1 MRQGNLYGLHR
12 VLEPVGS
19 MPQSAWKI
27 DNDPTCYDNEMCIDV
42 ETLNIDSAS
51 FTQIKQEAGD
61 DPQQVAAIM
70 QRIVAERGKHHNPV
84 TGSGGMLI
92 GRVSAIGPKFPADGV
107 QVGDRVATLVSL
119 SLTPLTIDA
128 IEEIDMKNAQ
138 VKVKGKAI
146 LFESGIFARMPDDL
160 PYPVALAAFD
170 VCGAP
175 LQTARMVKPESDVV
189 IFGSGGKSG
198 LMVLRQARL
207 SSPTGR
213 IVAVEYGEVN
223 CERIRDL
230 GYADVVLNL
239 DATAPATA
247 FLAVQEALS
256 GDLADVVINCVNVPN
271 TEMACIL
278 CAKDEGVVYFFSM
291 ATSFT
296 AAALGAEG
304 VGKDVQMVIGNGY
317 GKGHAEHTLQLLRES
332 PELLRVFQDKFAK

>member
-1 MRQGNLYGLHR
+1 LRHGDLYGLHR
-12 VLEPVGS
+12 VLEPAGS

-27 DNDPTCYDNEMCIDV
+27 DNDPTCYDNELSIDV

-84 TGSGGMLI
+84 TQSGGMLI
-92 GRVSAIGPKFPADGV
+92 GRVAAIGPRFPANGV
-107 QVGDRVATLVSL
+107 KVGDRVATLVSL
-119 SLTPLTIDA
+119 SLTPLTIDS
-128 IEEIDMKNAQ
+128 IDHIDMKNAQ
-138 VKVKGKAI
+138 VRVKGRAI

-175 LQTARMVKPESDVV
+175 LQTSRMVKPGDDVV

-207 SSPTGR
+207 SSRSGR
-213 IVAVEYGEVN
+213 IVAIEYGEAACQRV
-223 CERIRDL
+223 RGL

-239 DATAPATA
+239 DATNSAAA
-247 FLAVQEALS
+247 FLAVQAALD
-256 GDLADVVINCVNVPN
+256 GGLADVVINCVNVPN

-278 CAKDEGVVYFFSM
+278 CAKDEGTVYFFSM

-296 AAALGAEG
+296 GAALGAEG

-332 PELLRVFQDKFAK
+332 PELLRVFEEKFA